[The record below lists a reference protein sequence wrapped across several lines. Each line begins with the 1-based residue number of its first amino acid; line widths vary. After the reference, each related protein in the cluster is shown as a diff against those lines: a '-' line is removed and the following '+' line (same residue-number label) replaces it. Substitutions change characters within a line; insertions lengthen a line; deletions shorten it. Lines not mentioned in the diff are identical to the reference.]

1 MLEPLYHIVNRAEW
15 EQARAAGSYCPPSL
29 ADEGFIHCSY
39 PAQVLMP
46 ANTFYHGQANLV
58 LLRIDPARVQAEVRH
73 DPVEGSRAGVR
84 STEYFPH
91 IYGPLNLDAVVGVLD
106 FPPGA
111 DGRFA
116 LPAEL
121 AGE

>member
-1 MLEPLYHIVNRAEW
+1 MFYHIVDRAEW
-15 EQARAAGSYCPPSL
+15 ERALAAGSYRPPSL

-46 ANTFYHGQANLV
+46 ANSFYHGQANLV

-73 DPVEGSRAGVR
+73 DTVEISRGGVE
-84 STEYFPH
+84 STEVFPH
-91 IYGPLNLDAVVGVLD
+91 IYGPLNPDAVVDVIA
-106 FPPGA
+106 FPAGP
-111 DGRFA
+111 DGRFS

-121 AGE
+121 VTA